1 MKEIK
6 HRYEICNVFDSE
18 IFEKQSRALCDHIPG
33 ITAKNDIT
41 DVDGSIVREFRF
53 EGLGNRKWLDLYN
66 HKDFGVYIK
75 SNFDIAAFF

>member
-53 EGLGNRKWLDLYN
+53 EGIGNTKRLDLYN

>member
-53 EGLGNRKWLDLYN
+53 EGIGNTKWLDLYN